1 MSKQNTDILTQ
12 QVLHLIVLLT
22 GNTHLRVEELAER
35 MDMGVRNIYKRLK
48 TLRECGY
55 FCVEQR
61 DGYYHIRHDSP
72 FFSHIGELVHI
83 SSEEAVVLQ
92 RIIAASGADTHN
104 TLVRR
109 LTAHLKRIA
118 DDHLVADTPM
128 QQRMALC
135 QSQLFKAIEQRLC
148 AVLVGYRS
156 VNSQTSSNRRV
167 EPFAFL
173 PGNEEVRCYEI
184 SSGRCKTFKLSRME
198 SVQLVELF
206 WQHQERHDRLF
217 TDMFHYTGLQRAHVE
232 MRLGLAA
239 HQLLVEQCPEAERY
253 MQQQSDR
260 LWTLDAQLC
269 SYQAIARFALGI
281 MSDIEVVGDKDF
293 IGYLRQQTAIINQKL
308 L

>member
-22 GNTHLRVEELAER
+22 GNAHLRVEELAER
-35 MDMGVRNIYKRLK
+35 MDMGTRNIYKRLK

-55 FCVEQR
+55 FNVEQR

-72 FFSHIGELVHI
+72 FFSRIGEMVHI
-83 SSEEAVVLQ
+83 SSEEAVMLQ
-92 RIIAASGADTHN
+92 RIIAASGADTRS
-104 TLVRR
+104 TLIRR

-118 DDHLVADTPM
+118 GERPVADTPM
-128 QQRMALC
+128 QRTMAEC
-135 QSQLFKAIEQRLC
+135 QAQLFKAIDQRLC

-156 VNSQTSSNRRV
+156 VHSQTSSNRQV

-184 SSGRCKTFKLSRME
+184 ATGRCKTFRLSRME
-198 SVQLVELF
+198 GVKLVDLY
-206 WQHQERHDRLF
+206 WQHQERHDRLL

-239 HQLLVEQCPEAERY
+239 HQLLVEQCPEAELH
-253 MQQQSDR
+253 MQQLSDR

-281 MSDIEVVGDKDF
+281 MEDIEIVGDKDF
-293 IGYLRQQTAIINQKL
+293 IDYLRRQTAIINRKL